1 MMDAY
6 ITIKYP
12 LATEK
17 SIRLLESENK
27 LVFVVNR
34 KATKQDIKNAMQ
46 ELFKAKVTAVNTLN
60 SVRGEKI
67 AYITLAKE
75 TPAIDIATTLGIM

>member
-1 MMDAY
+1 MDPY
-6 ITIKYP
+6 DVIMYP
-12 LATEK
+12 IMTEVA
-17 SIRLLESENK
+17 SRILESENK
-27 LVFVVNR
+27 LVFVVDR
-34 KATKQDIKNAMQ
+34 KATKQDIKKAIE

-60 SVRGEKI
+60 SVRGEKL